1 MSITIWRIVGAGLFF
16 LAVFLSGFWLNKSG
30 KPYNTIL
37 LTAHKLIA
45 LAAAVFFIITI
56 LQINRMAHLSVSVL
70 IASVVTV
77 AFFLDAIVS
86 GGLLSARRTRPRI
99 FLTMH
104 QIMPYLTVLSTAV
117 TLYLI
122 YRSN

>member
-45 LAAAVFFIITI
+45 LATAVFFIITI

-77 AFFLDAIVS
+77 AFFIDAIVS
-86 GGLLSARRTRPRI
+86 GGLLSASRTRSRI